1 MKDAKLQNPR
11 LAALW
16 FALCATLLAQT
27 HPPPYPRENARK
39 VLANDRVI
47 IWDVTWPKGQPT
59 AMHEHLLDQLSVT
72 LRGGTVRVSKLGG
85 PVTVNQSTIGSVAF
99 TPHGTIHMEEGLSDV
114 PQHKIMLELKPS
126 TSPSMTAVPREGAV
140 KLLENDRVIVWDFIW
155 KPGQKVPRHADSFD
169 SVTVFLEGGVLRSG
183 TEEIQRSAG
192 QVIYSSRRADPH
204 SEEAAEATLRA
215 VIVEL
220 K

>member
-1 MKDAKLQNPR
+1 MKDAMLKNRWVHTICFVLS
-11 LAALW
+11 AI
-16 FALCATLLAQT
+16 LLAQT
-27 HPPPYPRENARK
+27 YPPPYPRENTKK

-47 IWDVTWPKGQPT
+47 VWDVTWPKGQPT
-59 AMHEHLLDQLSVT
+59 AMHEHRLDQLSVT

-85 PVTVNQSTIGSVAF
+85 PVAVNQSTVGSVAF
-99 TPHGTIHMEEGLSDV
+99 TPHGTVHMEEGLSDV
-114 PQHKIMLELKPS
+114 PQHKIMLELQPS
-126 TSPSMTAVPREGAV
+126 TAPPTNAVPREGAV
-140 KLLENDRVIVWDFIW
+140 KLLENDRVIVWDFTW
-155 KPGQKVPRHADSFD
+155 KPGQRVAHPADPFD

-192 QVIYSSRRADPH
+192 QVIYSSRRAEPH
-204 SEEAAEATLRA
+204 SEEAAEGTPRA